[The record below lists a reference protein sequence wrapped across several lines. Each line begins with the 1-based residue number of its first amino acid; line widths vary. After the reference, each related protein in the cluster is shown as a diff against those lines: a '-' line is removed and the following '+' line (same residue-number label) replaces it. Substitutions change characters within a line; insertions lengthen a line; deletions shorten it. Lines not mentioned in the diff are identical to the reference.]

1 MTGKFVLWISALV
14 FISYGLISLFSP
26 AIPAGYAG
34 LIISNGDAY
43 AEISSMYGGLQT
55 GIGVFCLIAAT
66 RVQYYESGLL
76 VLVIGIGSITAI
88 YTVLAE
94 GDDSITAAR
103 FIGFLG
109 SPEPVT
115 FYTYGAIGYELLTTV
130 AATIAL
136 RIARKTQS

>member
-1 MTGKFVLWISALV
+1 MTGKIVLWISALV
-14 FISYGLISLFSP
+14 FISYGLVSLFSP
-26 AIPAGYAG
+26 AVPAGYAG

-66 RVQYYESGLL
+66 RVEYYESGLL
-76 VLVIGIGSITAI
+76 VLVIGIGSV
-88 YTVLAE
+88 TV
-94 GDDSITAAR
+94 AR

-136 RIARKTQS
+136 LIARKMRS

>member
-1 MTGKFVLWISALV
+1 MTGKIVLWISALV
-14 FISYGLISLFSP
+14 FIGYGLISLFSP
-26 AIPAGYAG
+26 AVPAGYAG

-66 RVQYYESGLL
+66 RVQYYKSGLL
-76 VLVIGIGSITAI
+76 VLVIGIG
-88 YTVLAE
+88 
-94 GDDSITAAR
+94 SITAAR

-136 RIARKTQS
+136 RISRKTHS